1 MSLFSLANLQRRRA
15 PRVQLDSVPAA
26 IRLDNGTRTR
36 VKIQTISLTGG
47 LLAVVEAFGEGEAV
61 QIAFQTR
68 SGPIQ
73 GIAKML
79 RPTSRGESCMQP
91 FRFVEL
97 DNEDSQKLRLAVEAA
112 REQRLDSLRRQL
124 QVAPAL

>member
-15 PRVQLDSVPAA
+15 PRVNLDSVPAA
-26 IRLDNGTRTR
+26 IRLDDGTRAR

-47 LLAVVEAFGEGEAV
+47 LLAVTQAFIEGHSFE
-61 QIAFQTR
+61 IGFQTR
-68 SGPIQ
+68 SGPVH

-79 RPTSRGESCMQP
+79 RPINSGESCLQA

-97 DNEDSQKLRLAVEAA
+97 DNEDTQKLRLAVESA
-112 REQRLDSLRRQL
+112 RSQKLDNLRRQL
-124 QVAPAL
+124 HTAPAL